1 MSLLNQLSDSELY
14 QRMERSRN
22 YQERAKNSIISLPM
36 HIIAE
41 AHGQY
46 VEELRKRGLINNQLE
61 YKMLGNGWN
70 SKTIMHILQYLK

>member
-14 QRMERSRN
+14 KRMERSRN

-36 HIIAE
+36 YVLAE

-46 VEELRKRGLINNQLE
+46 VEELRKRGLVNNQLE
-61 YKMLGNGWN
+61 LF
-70 SKTIMHILQYLK
+70 

>member
-1 MSLLNQLSDSELY
+1 MSLLNQLSDIELC

-36 HIIAE
+36 HVIAE

-61 YKMLGNGWN
+61 LF
-70 SKTIMHILQYLK
+70 

>member
-36 HIIAE
+36 HIIDE
-41 AHGQY
+41 AHGKY

-61 YKMLGNGWN
+61 LF
-70 SKTIMHILQYLK
+70 

>member
-1 MSLLNQLSDSELY
+1 MSALQALSDKELY
-14 QRMERSRN
+14 ERTERTKN
-22 YQERAKNSIISLPM
+22 YRERAKNSIISLPM

-61 YKMLGNGWN
+61 LF
-70 SKTIMHILQYLK
+70 

>member
-14 QRMERSRN
+14 KRMELSRN
-22 YQERAKNSIISLPM
+22 YHERAKNSIISLPM
-36 HIIAE
+36 YVIAE

-61 YKMLGNGWN
+61 LF
-70 SKTIMHILQYLK
+70 

>member
-1 MSLLNQLSDSELY
+1 
-14 QRMERSRN
+14 MERSRN

-41 AHGQY
+41 AYGQY

-61 YKMLGNGWN
+61 LF
-70 SKTIMHILQYLK
+70 

>member
-22 YQERAKNSIISLPM
+22 YQDRAKNSIISLPM
-36 HIIAE
+36 NIIAE

-61 YKMLGNGWN
+61 LF
-70 SKTIMHILQYLK
+70 